1 MEDTRNKISVI
12 WRKLIKEKYGIDI
25 SNFDLDE
32 ILRQKELNEIQRQQA
47 KNVEFTEQSGRSNIR
62 I

>member
-32 ILRQKELNEIQRQQA
+32 ILRHKELNEIQRQQA
-47 KNVEFTEQSGRSNIR
+47 KNVEFTKQSGRSNIR

>member
-47 KNVEFTEQSGRSNIR
+47 KNVEFTKQSSRSNIR

>member
-47 KNVEFTEQSGRSNIR
+47 KNVEFTK
-62 I
+62 